1 MTKTRTGGC
10 SFFAMAHR
18 GWGPRRGETGV
29 DPLGGR
35 GRAEVV
41 PAGIAGGGSSHLC
54 VAEGIRY
61 RRVGRESS
69 PEVR

>member
-35 GRAEVV
+35 GRAEVLPICV
-41 PAGIAGGGSSHLC
+41 WRRAFATEEWAGKVLPRFDDGGT
-54 VAEGIRY
+54 VA
-61 RRVGRESS
+61 
-69 PEVR
+69 